1 MTEKHQQPD
10 LSSWQGLTLT
20 PTNPPNAG
28 GFQLCNRNTVTL
40 TSHFSGL
47 NFISSNIAR
56 DECLYGTR
64 KFLKEQVKE
73 DNFSCPTVQLILLKY
88 LLLQNFGE
96 NGSDFITFGVNGN

>member
-1 MTEKHQQPD
+1 MAEKHQQPD

-20 PTNPPNAG
+20 PANPPNAG

-56 DECLYGTR
+56 NECLYGTSR
-64 KFLKEQVKE
+64 FLKEQVKE
-73 DNFSCPTVQLILLKY
+73 ERREFYLPDRTTNLIKISIALK
-88 LLLQNFGE
+88 FR
-96 NGSDFITFGVNGN
+96 